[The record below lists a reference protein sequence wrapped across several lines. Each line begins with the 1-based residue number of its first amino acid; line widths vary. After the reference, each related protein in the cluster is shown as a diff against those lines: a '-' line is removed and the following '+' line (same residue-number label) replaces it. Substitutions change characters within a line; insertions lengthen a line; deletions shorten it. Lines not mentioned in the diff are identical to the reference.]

1 MNLPKLKAY
10 LRVEFKGFTD
20 YPVFPNDK
28 TIVRFDNLQ
37 FQAGSRPHQN
47 SVAIQTYALDDNS
60 ACTSQFYA
68 DGVQCSNYF
77 AYCEDENPL
86 VITI

>member
-1 MNLPKLKAY
+1 MVIPEIKAY
-10 LRVEFKGFTD
+10 ARIEFKGFTD

-37 FQAGSRPHQN
+37 YTTGSRPHQN
-47 SVAIQTYALDDNS
+47 SVAVQTYSLEDDT
-60 ACTSQFYA
+60 ACTAQFYA
-68 DGVQCSNYF
+68 DGVQCNNYV
-77 AYCEDENPL
+77 AYCEEENPL